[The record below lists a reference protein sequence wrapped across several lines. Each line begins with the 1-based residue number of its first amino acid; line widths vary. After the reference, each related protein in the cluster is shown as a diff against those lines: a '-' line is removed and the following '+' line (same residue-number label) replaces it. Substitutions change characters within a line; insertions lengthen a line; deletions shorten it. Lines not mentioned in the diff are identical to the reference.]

1 MDILLKVFT
10 GVCVLIL
17 LYVIY
22 RLQEWMIEQHIKVAG
37 KVFFVIRPALWFFNK
52 FLDLFEKLRMRIAK
66 PHRRNFMSSFGGPL
80 RLVFIILLAVGSV
93 FMVRYLYGSM
103 EDFDEFIIINMLVK
117 APSLFLFTLILPIT
131 EGFTPFAIENL
142 VEMVLIAAITIAFFH
157 TNRHLSFI
165 VQLIYN
171 LVFLIFFSILPFFIP
186 TEVYM
191 FPAALFGGIVDI
203 TAAITNFFSPMSF
216 GLMGRLLTLICL
228 ILYIAIL
235 LLTLYIIIAVI
246 AVAVRE
252 LVASF
257 AFSLFPTAV
266 CVTLILVLQNPVDK
280 LPDIIQAILALVIIY
295 GLSIYMDFKRAQAES
310 ENMPTAEPNYRP
322 LIIRACLWIKNK
334 LSKHKNA

>member
-1 MDILLKVFT
+1 MSTVIAAVSTGNQISAIGILRLT
-10 GVCVLIL
+10 GDGCAT
-17 LYVIY
+17 
-22 RLQEWMIEQHIKVAG
+22 VAG

-52 FLDLFEKLRMRIAK
+52 FLNFFESLRMRITK
-66 PHRRNFMSSFGGPL
+66 PHRRDFMSSFGGPL
-80 RLVFIILLAVGSV
+80 RLLFIILLAVGSV

-103 EDFDEFIIINMLVK
+103 EDFDEFMIINMLVK

-131 EGFTPFAIENL
+131 EGFTPFAIENM

-171 LVFLIFFSILPFFIP
+171 LVFLIFFSMLPFFIP

-191 FPAALFGGIVDI
+191 FPSALFGGIVDI
-203 TAAITNFFSPMSF
+203 TGMIMDFFSPLSL
-216 GLMGRLLTLICL
+216 GLMGRLLSLICF

-235 LLTLYIIIAVI
+235 IITLYIIIAVF

-266 CVTLILVLQNPVDK
+266 CVTLILALQNPVDK
-280 LPDIIQAILALVIIY
+280 LPDIIQAILLLVIIY
-295 GLSIYMDFKRAQAES
+295 GLSLYMDFKRAKAEN
-310 ENMPTAEPNYRP
+310 EDMPQSNPDYIP
-322 LIIRACLWIKNK
+322 LVIRACLWIKNK
-334 LSKHKNA
+334 LSKRKNA